1 MIRRGALLRAA
12 GASVCLLGLA
22 GMGAQAMPESSGE
35 GVYSIGIPTAGAND
49 GGDVPLAPP
58 PSPQPAEVQ
67 AVWDLGA
74 GGNWEAADAIL
85 RTLRGRYTLWQT
97 PDELMAFVTSGR
109 RDQRVGE
116 ALAAGDWGRAL
127 FLLPPPRAGVC
138 EAPFHLRARAQ
149 ALEGAGDTGLLQAFY
164 EAAVADCE
172 EPALVVELAGRA
184 ATTLGADGLSRL
196 AAVPQFSRR
205 TEPEL
210 VQARA
215 MLQLAAT
222 QLQFRQAEA
231 DGDLQVAS
239 VLAENSGDAGLLAQA
254 GWLLFETDT
263 ARAARHFRHA
273 LAQGASEDARRGL
286 ILAELQAGNF
296 TAARD
301 AISAVP
307 ESGAFEGLAARAD
320 LAEARALRSAG
331 AGLQAAALADRAAT
345 RDAGLAA
352 EAAAISGGALLDAA
366 GTAYD
371 KGDYATARDLAS
383 RAAGYPVMRR
393 AAELRL
399 AWAELQSG
407 DAALASASFSRL
419 YSQQPDMEAAEGYAL
434 AAQKS
439 GSLSSA
445 AALARA
451 VGGPLG
457 EKVQAQYASA
467 AFYGGDYLTA
477 RALAPDTYEALEGID
492 RTLYRQTFALRQQD
506 GTRGQNKLEGF
517 ASTSSVEM
525 IRDTSRYEAGLAI
538 YRLDTG
544 APAGAGRETFAAPYL
559 GWSREGRTSL
569 AARIGL
575 LPAGGGADL
584 TLTGELAAVSSFG
597 AHSAEVRAFVR
608 PKTESLLAFAGEAL
622 EAGRE
627 SGRVSEAGMMVRG
640 RFDAGGG
647 RAFQADA
654 AVSTLEGQDTLDN
667 TMVSA
672 GVSASQAIAKDGF
685 DYLVTGPFYQFQSHD
700 RNTNFFTPGHGGY
713 FSPQQFHRAGWSV
726 NARTEPLK
734 DWIVKADGAVA
745 YETVRE
751 DSAREFPLRADQGAL
766 VGGGRS
772 SGVAGALDLALARR
786 LGSEVILSANLSVT
800 ASKAFEDLR
809 AGIGF
814 VWVPGG
820 RAGLVPSDLATDP
833 FSPAS
838 WTRP

>member
-1 MIRRGALLRAA
+1 MRRGALLRAA
-12 GASVCLLGLA
+12 SASVCLLCLA
-22 GMGAQAMPESSGE
+22 GMGAQAMPENSGE
-35 GVYSIGIPTAGAND
+35 GVYSIGIPAASAED
-49 GGDVPLAPP
+49 GGDVPLAPS

-74 GGNWEAADAIL
+74 GGNWGGAEENL
-85 RTLRGRYTLWQT
+85 RVLRERHALWQAS
-97 PDELMAFVTSGR
+97 PELMAYVTSGH
-109 RDQRVGE
+109 RDQQLGE
-116 ALAAGDWGRAL
+116 ALAGGDWGRAL
-127 FLLPPPRAGVC
+127 SLLPQAPAGAC

-149 ALEGAGDTGLLQAFY
+149 ALEGAGEAGPLQAFY
-164 EAAVADCE
+164 EAALANCSDAGLVA
-172 EPALVVELAGRA
+172 ELAGRA
-184 ATTLGADGLSRL
+184 ATVLEADGLSRL
-196 AAVPQFSRR
+196 ASIPQFSRR

-222 QLQFRQAEA
+222 RLRFQQAEA
-231 DGDLQVAS
+231 GGDLQAVS
-239 VLAENSGDAGLLAQA
+239 LLAETSGDAGLLAQA
-254 GWLLFETDT
+254 GWLRLDSD
-263 ARAARHFRHA
+263 AGRAARHFRDA
-273 LAQGASEDARRGL
+273 LAQGGSEDARRGL

-296 TAARD
+296 AAARD
-301 AISAVP
+301 AISDAP
-307 ESGAFEGLAARAD
+307 ESGAFEELAARAD

-331 AGLQAAALADRAAT
+331 AGLQAAALADRAAA
-345 RDAGLAA
+345 RDAGLVE

-371 KGDYATARDLAS
+371 AGDFAAARDLAS
-383 RAAGYPVMRR
+383 RAASYPAVRR
-393 AAELRL
+393 AAGLRL

-407 DAALASASFSRL
+407 DAALAAASFSRL
-419 YSQQPDMEAAEGYAL
+419 YVEQPDMEAAEGYAL

-439 GSLSSA
+439 GSLASA

-477 RALAPDTYEALEGID
+477 HALAPDTYDALEGID
-492 RTLYRQTFALRQQD
+492 RTLYRQSFALRQQD

-525 IRDTSRYEAGLAI
+525 IRDTSRYEAGLTV

-544 APAGAGRETFAAPYL
+544 APDGAGRETFAAPYL
-559 GWSREGRTSL
+559 GWSREGATSL

-575 LPAGGGADL
+575 LPAGGGADPA
-584 TLTGELAAVSSFG
+584 LTGELAAVSSFG
-597 AHSAEVRAFVR
+597 AHSVEVRAFVR

-622 EAGRE
+622 EAGQE

-647 RAFQADA
+647 RALQADA

-685 DYLVTGPFYQFQSHD
+685 DYLVTGPFYQFQSYD

-734 DWIVKADGAVA
+734 DWIVKADAALA

-766 VGGGRS
+766 IGGGRS
-772 SGVAGALDLALARR
+772 TGVAGALDIALARR
-786 LGSEVILSANLSVT
+786 LGPEVILSANLSVT

-820 RAGLVPSDLATDP
+820 RAALVPSDLATDP

-838 WTRP
+838 WIRP